1 MPVLNRLFPKQIDNT
16 YRGFWLAVWLLM
28 PIVFVK
34 MVMGV
39 NMLLNARE
47 LAQSADGIPL
57 DSFGALPAAIIVV
70 DFMTGGLERIVLA
83 SLGLVALI
91 RYRAMLPLVYL
102 LFAID
107 AVGLMVI
114 WKTNPLPIA
123 PSSGGHSVGYSINL
137 TLAAALLVG
146 FALSLGKKSVA
157 AERPNA

>member
-1 MPVLNRLFPKQIDNT
+1 MLSRIFPKQIDNT

-34 MVMGV
+34 MVMGF

-47 LAQSADGIPL
+47 LAQSADGLPL
-57 DSFGALPAAIIVV
+57 DSFDALPTAIIVV

-91 RYRAMLPLVYL
+91 RYRAMVPFVYL
-102 LFAID
+102 MLSVD

-123 PSSGGHSVGYSINL
+123 PSSGGPSIGYFINL
-137 TLAAALLVG
+137 ALAATLLIG

-157 AERPNA
+157 VERPDA